1 MTNKTYTLIYFLFI
15 GISLLMI
22 IQMFKANKE
31 GFESNV
37 TSFTTKTGLEVY
49 DDFYTDIYDFFMKD
63 DNKNIFEIS
72 NLIKWGNLNDRSFI
86 LDVGSGTGHHV
97 AELNEN
103 YKVIGLDLSE
113 SMIKKAKK
121 NYPNCE
127 YLHGDV
133 NNTLL
138 FYPNTFS
145 HISCFYYTLYY
156 IQDKSLFFEN
166 CIRWLNNGG
175 YLMIHLVDKELF
187 ISDIDTTRLS
197 EEDIEY
203 RSEYHF
209 KNDKCVLSELIKER
223 DGNVRQNEH
232 MLYIEYHEDIIKLAE
247 SKGFKVHKKIEMDSC
262 DYDDEYLYV
271 LKKSI

>member
-113 SMIKKAKK
+113 SMIKKAK
-121 NYPNCE
+121 
-127 YLHGDV
+127 
-133 NNTLL
+133 
-138 FYPNTFS
+138 
-145 HISCFYYTLYY
+145 
-156 IQDKSLFFEN
+156 
-166 CIRWLNNGG
+166 
-175 YLMIHLVDKELF
+175 
-187 ISDIDTTRLS
+187 
-197 EEDIEY
+197 
-203 RSEYHF
+203 
-209 KNDKCVLSELIKER
+209 NDL
-223 DGNVRQNEH
+223 
-232 MLYIEYHEDIIKLAE
+232 
-247 SKGFKVHKKIEMDSC
+247 
-262 DYDDEYLYV
+262 DY
-271 LKKSI
+271 SPS